1 MFETETTN
9 TTSVGGKILA
19 SNSDSQLRR
28 CIAGFICMMA
38 SLAYL
43 TMATGHGYITRCC
56 DGRSFYYARYIDWM
70 FATPLM
76 LCELHTLLETGAVHF
91 RLFNSYSE
99 FLWIFLWTSS

>member
-1 MFETETTN
+1 
-9 TTSVGGKILA
+9 
-19 SNSDSQLRR
+19 
-28 CIAGFICMMA
+28 MMA

-56 DGRSFYYARYIDWM
+56 DGRSFYYARYIGWM

-76 LCELHTLLETGAVHF
+76 LYELHTLFETGAVHF